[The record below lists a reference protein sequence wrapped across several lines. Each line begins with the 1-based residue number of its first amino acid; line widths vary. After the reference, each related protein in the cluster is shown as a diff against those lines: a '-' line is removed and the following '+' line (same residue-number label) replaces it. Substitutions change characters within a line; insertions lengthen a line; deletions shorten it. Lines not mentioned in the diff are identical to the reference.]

1 MKTVLVLVVS
11 IVVSIV
17 LIGNLYSQKDGEA
30 LGHEAANAYCSMVR
44 LQHMPSAN
52 LSLREELDDLKLKH
66 GKLMERGYSLKG
78 ENREKFSKTYSV
90 IVSHCY

>member
-1 MKTVLVLVVS
+1 MKTVVIL
-11 IVVSIV
+11 ITAIAVSIV

-30 LGHEAANAYCSMVR
+30 LGHEAADAYCSMVR

-52 LSLREELDDLKLKH
+52 SSLREELEDLKRKH